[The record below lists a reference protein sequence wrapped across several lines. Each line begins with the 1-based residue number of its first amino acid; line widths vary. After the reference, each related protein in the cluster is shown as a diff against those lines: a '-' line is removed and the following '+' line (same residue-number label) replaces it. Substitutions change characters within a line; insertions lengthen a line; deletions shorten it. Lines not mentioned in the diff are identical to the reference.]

1 MKNGGL
7 WHSAQLALAVK
18 HLLAGQLLPAS
29 PCSGISLPNTS
40 SFGAGGKSSMFCIWA
55 IIATWADRSGRN
67 TPFLAAVT
75 WSPSKYAVR
84 CSNSVKSSIDRSD
97 RFEP

>member
-7 WHSAQLALAVK
+7 WHSAQWPLPLK
-18 HLLAGQLLPAS
+18 IFSPAS
-29 PCSGISLPNTS
+29 SCGVAFSGISWPNTS
-40 SFGAGGKSSMFCIWA
+40 SFGAGGKSNMFCIWA
-55 IIATWADRSGRN
+55 IIATWAERSGRN

-84 CSNSVKSSIDRSD
+84 CSNSVKSSIERSD